1 MLCLNFLWLDYYHIV
16 HWCMCSNL
24 PYKNCKKLK
33 EHMWNL
39 NYKLCAIGI
48 SILAN
53 RKNTLLFWF
62 MYFFSLRS
70 LNLYI
75 SNYYILYLKSVHFTS
90 IKRICATRLQEAC
103 AQCTRHFYQHYCH
116 IFDYVWKSIAYSSGP
131 TLLSVN

>member
-90 IKRICATRLQEAC
+90 IKRICALQLGSKRLVHSVLD
-103 AQCTRHFYQHYCH
+103 TSTNTIVISLIMFGKVLH
-116 IFDYVWKSIAYSSGP
+116 IALGQ
-131 TLLSVN
+131 LS